1 MRIAVYIV
9 AALVFAAGMI
19 LDTGALM
26 ALVAGFLWHHAFV
39 AAAAALL
46 AVAMVAGWSRLHRR
60 KAAKTRGRARQARRA
75 AGPRQQ
81 RAGGGRGGARVGKRA
96 RAK

>member
-9 AALVFAAGMI
+9 VALVFAAGLI

-26 ALVAGFLWHHAFV
+26 ALVGEFLWDHVLV

-46 AVAMVAGWSRLHRR
+46 AVAMTVAWRRLRR
-60 KAAKTRGRARQARRA
+60 GKAAKTRGRAGQVRRS

-81 RAGGGRGGARVGKRA
+81 RAGGGRGKSRAGTRA

>member
-1 MRIAVYIV
+1 MRIAVLV
-9 AALVFAAGMI
+9 LAVLVFAAGMI

-26 ALVAGFLWHHAFV
+26 ALVGGFLWAHALAAFV
-39 AAAAALL
+39 AVLL
-46 AVAMVAGWSRLHRR
+46 AVAITMVWRRLRGR
-60 KAAKTRGRARQARRA
+60 KAAKTRGRSGEARRP

-81 RAGGGRGGARVGKRA
+81 RAGSGRGGKRIGKRA